1 MTQGSFIQIKK
12 NIGIDDTV
20 LKWFDESFL
29 SNRRQQVVING
40 ETSDSKY
47 INAGVPQGSILDPL
61 LFSYLH

>member
-47 INAGVPQGSILDPL
+47 INAGVPQGSIPEPL

>member
-47 INAGVPQGSILDPL
+47 INAGVPQGSILEPL

>member
-47 INAGVPQGSILDPL
+47 INAGVPQGSILEPP